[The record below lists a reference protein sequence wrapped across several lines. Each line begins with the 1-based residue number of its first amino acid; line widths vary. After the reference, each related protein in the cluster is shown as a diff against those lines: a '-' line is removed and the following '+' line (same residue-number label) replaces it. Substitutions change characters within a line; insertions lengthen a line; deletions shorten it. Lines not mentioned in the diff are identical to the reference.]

1 MPCTKINQIY
11 FPYYVKSNC
20 QTFEGY
26 HKDTKHS
33 DCAKNKF
40 LMHVYPHISSPG
52 SHCENS
58 HCHSDGACPW
68 LRLSPAS

>member
-40 LMHVYPHISSPG
+40 LLHVSPYIF
-52 SHCENS
+52 
-58 HCHSDGACPW
+58 PRIT
-68 LRLSPAS
+68 L

>member
-40 LMHVYPHISSPG
+40 LLHVSPYIFPRITLC
-52 SHCENS
+52 SL
-58 HCHSDGACPW
+58 PQRR
-68 LRLSPAS
+68 RLSLVEVKPGQLTT